1 MSGSNLDKEDT
12 LDTIPG
18 FVGEAEIGQVQINKV
33 GEDVKSQTEQ
43 VLDYKEVNDI
53 LDYIEKNPTLVRDMI
68 EVELG
73 REIDKNFKI
82 TMTGQGNLGHEFN
95 DILLLIKEGDKET
108 EVYLLYDKYIS
119 FLKISVT
126 TMKRLKQE
134 E

>member
-1 MSGSNLDKEDT
+1 
-12 LDTIPG
+12 
-18 FVGEAEIGQVQINKV
+18 
-33 GEDVKSQTEQ
+33 
-43 VLDYKEVNDI
+43 
-53 LDYIEKNPTLVRDMI
+53 MI

-82 TMTGQGNLGHEFN
+82 TMTGQWNLWHEFN
-95 DILLLIKEGDKET
+95 DILLLIKEWDKET